1 MPFNNHTYTLGI
13 TLYPISLADQL
24 YTFMIMYHVYN
35 PNMDYRNIETDNI
48 DIKNVA
54 LIINKNQSNPLRI
67 KSIGNNLF
75 K

>member
-1 MPFNNHTYTLGI
+1 
-13 TLYPISLADQL
+13 
-24 YTFMIMYHVYN
+24 MYHVYN